1 MNGTLNSSTFR
12 LVVQCIHDFVSGV
25 LKIGEVIADHLVQC
39 LRGFRP
45 DDIDH
50 AMHAPAVEER
60 HGDAE
65 FRSNVRIFWR
75 SLSGP

>member
-39 LRGFRP
+39 LRGFLITPCTRRLSRSGT
-45 DDIDH
+45 
-50 AMHAPAVEER
+50 AMLNFAAM
-60 HGDAE
+60 
-65 FRSNVRIFWR
+65 
-75 SLSGP
+75 